1 MIIDVLMRFELEP
14 ADNDYQTPPNEQLQD
29 LRTYLEVK
37 MHDASLQSNSTRLK
51 INSFIMS
58 AVTK

>member
-1 MIIDVLMRFELEP
+1 MIIDVLMSIELEP